1 MSYTNSSKK
10 NKVALIDC
18 NSFYVSCERLF
29 NPKIISRPV
38 VVLSNNDG
46 CVISRSTE
54 AKKIGIKMGEPYF
67 KVKDLVKKN
76 NVHIFSSNYALYG
89 DISRRVMKTLKSFSD
104 KIEIYSIDEA
114 FVDLSHVEDKEIENY
129 GKEIRERILKWTGIP
144 TSVGIANTKTLSK
157 VANHIAKKNKTGVIY
172 LKENID
178 ENLKNFHISDIWGV
192 GKQLSKLYIKNGVD
206 TAYKLKNISNTWV
219 KKSTNVLGAKTVM
232 ELRGITCINLET
244 QETKRKSCCVSRS
257 FGKKVES
264 LEKLQESITTHCLN
278 AAEKIRN
285 DNQTTRSIT
294 IYIRTS
300 PFDKN
305 KKYYSNSKVM
315 SELKT
320 YQVNFINLALE
331 SQALEFGEFTLK
343 SGRTSPYFFNA
354 GIFNT
359 GADLAALGSFYAE
372 AIQHANID
380 FDLLFGPAYKGI
392 PLAAITASSLYKN
405 HQRDMPYAFDRK
417 EAKNHGEGGIT
428 VGAPIQGRVMIID
441 DVITA
446 GTAIRQSLELIESL
460 GAKVC
465 SVTIALDRQEKG
477 QGESSAIQELEGLGI
492 HVVPIIQLA
501 HILKYLEA
509 NDQTEHLEAVSQYR
523 NRYGI
528 D

>member
-29 NPKIISRPV
+29 NPKINNKPV

-54 AKKIGIKMGEPYF
+54 AKRIGIKMGEPYF
-67 KVKDLVKKN
+67 KVKELVRKN

-129 GKEIRERILKWTGIP
+129 GKEIRDRILKWTGIP
-144 TSVGIANTKTLSK
+144 TSVGIAKTKTLSK

-172 LKENID
+172 LNENID
-178 ENLKNFHISDIWGV
+178 NYLKKFYISDVWGV
-192 GKQLSKLYIKNGVD
+192 GKQLSKLYIKNGID

-244 QETKRKSCCVSRS
+244 QEAKRKSCCVSRS

-305 KKYYSNSKVM
+305 RKYYSNSTTIDLPV
-315 SELKT
+315 
-320 YQVNFINLALE
+320 A
-331 SQALEFGEFTLK
+331 
-343 SGRTSPYFFNA
+343 TSN
-354 GIFNT
+354 
-359 GADLAALGSFYAE
+359 
-372 AIQHANID
+372 
-380 FDLLFGPAYKGI
+380 
-392 PLAAITASSLYKN
+392 
-405 HQRDMPYAFDRK
+405 
-417 EAKNHGEGGIT
+417 
-428 VGAPIQGRVMIID
+428 
-441 DVITA
+441 
-446 GTAIRQSLELIESL
+446 SLELVKTAINGLKKIYKYGYFYQKAGIVLSKLREASENEFNL
-460 GAKVC
+460 LAPIMENKSQTLMKAIDFTNAKYG
-465 SVTIALDRQEKG
+465 R
-477 QGESSAIQELEGLGI
+477 
-492 HVVPIIQLA
+492 
-501 HILKYLEA
+501 
-509 NDQTEHLEAVSQYR
+509 NAVSIAQA
-523 NRYGI
+523 GI
-528 D
+528 NNSWKMRREHSSKIDTASFDFLPKISV